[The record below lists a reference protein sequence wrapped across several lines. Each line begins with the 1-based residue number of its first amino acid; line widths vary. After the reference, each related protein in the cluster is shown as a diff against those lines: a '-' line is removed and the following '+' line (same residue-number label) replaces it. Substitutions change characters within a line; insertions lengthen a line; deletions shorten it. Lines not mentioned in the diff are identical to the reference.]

1 MALLFLTILYHKL
14 LPSQFIFHVLF
25 YVAYCNTTV
34 YNLINI
40 VHRKDP
46 NMKSAS
52 VNVRINENIKQH
64 AESIL
69 EDLGISRAVAIDL
82 FYRQI
87 ILHKGLPFDLKLN
100 TPPLSTSDFTP
111 SELENI
117 LSRGVEESNNG
128 NGRSAKEFFATLL
141 GE

>member
-1 MALLFLTILYHKL
+1 
-14 LPSQFIFHVLF
+14 
-25 YVAYCNTTV
+25 
-34 YNLINI
+34 
-40 VHRKDP
+40 
-46 NMKSAS
+46 MKSAS

-64 AESIL
+64 
-69 EDLGISRAVAIDL
+69 DL

>member
-1 MALLFLTILYHKL
+1 
-14 LPSQFIFHVLF
+14 
-25 YVAYCNTTV
+25 
-34 YNLINI
+34 
-40 VHRKDP
+40 
-46 NMKSAS
+46 MKSAS

-69 EDLGISRAVAIDL
+69 EDLGLSRAVAIDL

-87 ILHKGLPFDLKLN
+87 ILHNGLPFDLKLN
-100 TPPLSTSDFTP
+100 TPPLSTSDFSP
-111 SELENI
+111 SELEDI

>member
-1 MALLFLTILYHKL
+1 
-14 LPSQFIFHVLF
+14 
-25 YVAYCNTTV
+25 
-34 YNLINI
+34 
-40 VHRKDP
+40 
-46 NMKSAS
+46 MKSAS

-87 ILHKGLPFDLKLN
+87 ILHKGLPFGLKLN
-100 TPPLSTSDFTP
+100 TPPLSTSDFSP
-111 SELENI
+111 SELEDI

-141 GE
+141 EE

>member
-1 MALLFLTILYHKL
+1 
-14 LPSQFIFHVLF
+14 
-25 YVAYCNTTV
+25 
-34 YNLINI
+34 
-40 VHRKDP
+40 
-46 NMKSAS
+46 MKSAS

-87 ILHKGLPFDLKLN
+87 ILHNGLPFDLKLN
-100 TPPLSTSDFTP
+100 TPPLSTSDFIP
-111 SELENI
+111 SELEDI

>member
-1 MALLFLTILYHKL
+1 
-14 LPSQFIFHVLF
+14 
-25 YVAYCNTTV
+25 
-34 YNLINI
+34 
-40 VHRKDP
+40 
-46 NMKSAS
+46 MKSAS

-87 ILHKGLPFDLKLN
+87 ILHNGLPFDLKLN
-100 TPPLSTSDFTP
+100 TPPLSTSDFSP
-111 SELENI
+111 SELEDI

-141 GE
+141 EE

>member
-1 MALLFLTILYHKL
+1 
-14 LPSQFIFHVLF
+14 
-25 YVAYCNTTV
+25 
-34 YNLINI
+34 
-40 VHRKDP
+40 
-46 NMKSAS
+46 MKSAS

-69 EDLGISRAVAIDL
+69 EDLGLSRAVAIDL

-100 TPPLSTSDFTP
+100 TPPLSTSDFSP
-111 SELENI
+111 SELEDI

-128 NGRSAKEFFATLL
+128 NGRSAKEFFTTLL

>member
-1 MALLFLTILYHKL
+1 
-14 LPSQFIFHVLF
+14 
-25 YVAYCNTTV
+25 
-34 YNLINI
+34 
-40 VHRKDP
+40 
-46 NMKSAS
+46 MKSAS

-69 EDLGISRAVAIDL
+69 EDLGLSRAVAIDL

-87 ILHKGLPFDLKLN
+87 ILHNGLPFDLKLN
-100 TPPLSTSDFTP
+100 TPPLSTSDFSP
-111 SELENI
+111 SELEDI

-141 GE
+141 GD

>member
-1 MALLFLTILYHKL
+1 
-14 LPSQFIFHVLF
+14 
-25 YVAYCNTTV
+25 
-34 YNLINI
+34 
-40 VHRKDP
+40 
-46 NMKSAS
+46 MKSAS

-100 TPPLSTSDFTP
+100 TPPLSTSDFIP
-111 SELENI
+111 SELEDI

>member
-1 MALLFLTILYHKL
+1 
-14 LPSQFIFHVLF
+14 
-25 YVAYCNTTV
+25 
-34 YNLINI
+34 
-40 VHRKDP
+40 
-46 NMKSAS
+46 MKSAS

-69 EDLGISRAVAIDL
+69 EDLGLSRAVAIDL

-87 ILHKGLPFDLKLN
+87 ILHNGLPFDLKLN
-100 TPPLSTSDFTP
+100 TPPLSTSDFSP
-111 SELENI
+111 SELEDI

-128 NGRSAKEFFATLL
+128 NGRSAKEFFTTLL

>member
-1 MALLFLTILYHKL
+1 
-14 LPSQFIFHVLF
+14 
-25 YVAYCNTTV
+25 
-34 YNLINI
+34 
-40 VHRKDP
+40 
-46 NMKSAS
+46 MKSAS

>member
-1 MALLFLTILYHKL
+1 
-14 LPSQFIFHVLF
+14 
-25 YVAYCNTTV
+25 
-34 YNLINI
+34 
-40 VHRKDP
+40 
-46 NMKSAS
+46 MKSAS

-69 EDLGISRAVAIDL
+69 EDLGISRAVALDL

-128 NGRSAKEFFATLL
+128 NGRSAREFFATLL
-141 GE
+141 EE

>member
-1 MALLFLTILYHKL
+1 
-14 LPSQFIFHVLF
+14 
-25 YVAYCNTTV
+25 
-34 YNLINI
+34 
-40 VHRKDP
+40 
-46 NMKSAS
+46 MKSAS

-64 AESIL
+64 AEAIL

-87 ILHKGLPFDLKLN
+87 ILHNGLPFDLKLN
-100 TPPLSTSDFTP
+100 TPPLSTSDFSP
-111 SELENI
+111 SELEDI

-128 NGRSAKEFFATLL
+128 NGRSAKEFFTTLL

>member
-1 MALLFLTILYHKL
+1 
-14 LPSQFIFHVLF
+14 
-25 YVAYCNTTV
+25 
-34 YNLINI
+34 
-40 VHRKDP
+40 
-46 NMKSAS
+46 MKSAS

-64 AESIL
+64 AESIF

>member
-1 MALLFLTILYHKL
+1 
-14 LPSQFIFHVLF
+14 
-25 YVAYCNTTV
+25 
-34 YNLINI
+34 
-40 VHRKDP
+40 
-46 NMKSAS
+46 MKSVS

-100 TPPLSTSDFTP
+100 TPPLSTSDFSP
-111 SELENI
+111 SELEDI

>member
-1 MALLFLTILYHKL
+1 
-14 LPSQFIFHVLF
+14 
-25 YVAYCNTTV
+25 
-34 YNLINI
+34 
-40 VHRKDP
+40 
-46 NMKSAS
+46 MKSAS

-100 TPPLSTSDFTP
+100 TPPLSTPDFTP

>member
-1 MALLFLTILYHKL
+1 
-14 LPSQFIFHVLF
+14 
-25 YVAYCNTTV
+25 
-34 YNLINI
+34 
-40 VHRKDP
+40 
-46 NMKSAS
+46 MKSAS

-69 EDLGISRAVAIDL
+69 EDLGLSRAVAIDL

-87 ILHKGLPFDLKLN
+87 ILHNGLPFDLKLN
-100 TPPLSTSDFTP
+100 TPPLSTSDFIP
-111 SELENI
+111 SELEDI

-141 GE
+141 EE

>member
-1 MALLFLTILYHKL
+1 
-14 LPSQFIFHVLF
+14 
-25 YVAYCNTTV
+25 
-34 YNLINI
+34 
-40 VHRKDP
+40 
-46 NMKSAS
+46 MKSAS

-69 EDLGISRAVAIDL
+69 EDLGLSRAVAIDL

-87 ILHKGLPFDLKLN
+87 ILHKRLPFDLKLN
-100 TPPLSTSDFTP
+100 TPPLSTSDFIP
-111 SELENI
+111 SELEDI

>member
-1 MALLFLTILYHKL
+1 
-14 LPSQFIFHVLF
+14 
-25 YVAYCNTTV
+25 
-34 YNLINI
+34 
-40 VHRKDP
+40 
-46 NMKSAS
+46 MKSAS

-87 ILHKGLPFDLKLN
+87 ILHNGLPFDLKLN
-100 TPPLSTSDFTP
+100 TPPLSTSDFSP
-111 SELENI
+111 SKLEDI

>member
-1 MALLFLTILYHKL
+1 
-14 LPSQFIFHVLF
+14 
-25 YVAYCNTTV
+25 
-34 YNLINI
+34 
-40 VHRKDP
+40 
-46 NMKSAS
+46 MKSAS
-52 VNVRINENIKQH
+52 VNVRINKNIKQH

-69 EDLGISRAVAIDL
+69 EDLGLSRAVAIDL

-111 SELENI
+111 SELEDI

>member
-1 MALLFLTILYHKL
+1 
-14 LPSQFIFHVLF
+14 
-25 YVAYCNTTV
+25 
-34 YNLINI
+34 
-40 VHRKDP
+40 
-46 NMKSAS
+46 MKSAS

-69 EDLGISRAVAIDL
+69 EDLGLSRAVAIDL

-100 TPPLSTSDFTP
+100 TPPISTSDFSP
-111 SELENI
+111 SELEDI

-141 GE
+141 EE

>member
-1 MALLFLTILYHKL
+1 
-14 LPSQFIFHVLF
+14 
-25 YVAYCNTTV
+25 
-34 YNLINI
+34 
-40 VHRKDP
+40 
-46 NMKSAS
+46 MKSAS

-69 EDLGISRAVAIDL
+69 EDLGLSRAVAIDL

-87 ILHKGLPFDLKLN
+87 ILHNGLPLDLKLN
-100 TPPLSTSDFTP
+100 TPPLSTSDFSP
-111 SELENI
+111 SELEDI

>member
-1 MALLFLTILYHKL
+1 
-14 LPSQFIFHVLF
+14 
-25 YVAYCNTTV
+25 
-34 YNLINI
+34 
-40 VHRKDP
+40 
-46 NMKSAS
+46 MKSAS

-87 ILHKGLPFDLKLN
+87 ILHNGLPFDLKLN
-100 TPPLSTSDFTP
+100 TPPLSTSDFSP
-111 SELENI
+111 SELEDI
-117 LSRGVEESNNG
+117 LSRGVEETNNG
-128 NGRSAKEFFATLL
+128 HGRSAKEFFATLL

>member
-1 MALLFLTILYHKL
+1 
-14 LPSQFIFHVLF
+14 
-25 YVAYCNTTV
+25 
-34 YNLINI
+34 
-40 VHRKDP
+40 
-46 NMKSAS
+46 MKSAS

-69 EDLGISRAVAIDL
+69 EDLGLSRAVAIDL

-87 ILHKGLPFDLKLN
+87 ILHNGLPFDLKLN
-100 TPPLSTSDFTP
+100 TPPLSTSDFIP
-111 SELENI
+111 SELEDI

>member
-1 MALLFLTILYHKL
+1 
-14 LPSQFIFHVLF
+14 
-25 YVAYCNTTV
+25 
-34 YNLINI
+34 
-40 VHRKDP
+40 
-46 NMKSAS
+46 MKSAS

-87 ILHKGLPFDLKLN
+87 ILHNGLPFDLKLN
-100 TPPLSTSDFTP
+100 TPPLSTSDFSP
-111 SELENI
+111 SELEDI
-117 LSRGVEESNNG
+117 LSRGVEKTNNG
-128 NGRSAKEFFATLL
+128 HGRSAKEFFATLL

>member
-1 MALLFLTILYHKL
+1 
-14 LPSQFIFHVLF
+14 
-25 YVAYCNTTV
+25 
-34 YNLINI
+34 
-40 VHRKDP
+40 
-46 NMKSAS
+46 MKSAS

-64 AESIL
+64 AEAIL

-87 ILHKGLPFDLKLN
+87 ILHNGLPFDLKLN
-100 TPPLSTSDFTP
+100 TPPLSTSDFSP
-111 SELENI
+111 SELEDI

>member
-1 MALLFLTILYHKL
+1 
-14 LPSQFIFHVLF
+14 
-25 YVAYCNTTV
+25 
-34 YNLINI
+34 
-40 VHRKDP
+40 
-46 NMKSAS
+46 MKSAS

-87 ILHKGLPFDLKLN
+87 ILHNGLPFDLKLN

-111 SELENI
+111 SELEDI

>member
-1 MALLFLTILYHKL
+1 
-14 LPSQFIFHVLF
+14 
-25 YVAYCNTTV
+25 
-34 YNLINI
+34 
-40 VHRKDP
+40 
-46 NMKSAS
+46 MKSAS

-69 EDLGISRAVAIDL
+69 EDLGLSRAVAIDL

-100 TPPLSTSDFTP
+100 TPPLSTSDFIP
-111 SELENI
+111 SELEDI

-141 GE
+141 EE